1 MPHSRATL
9 LAYAVTAAPLALLGL
24 PLYMLVPAFYV
35 EQVGLSLAGVGLVL
49 LAARALDT
57 ATDPLVGWLWDR
69 LGSRAQRRRLMLA
82 AVPAL
87 MVGVA
92 LLFRPGAGA
101 GLGHLF
107 LASFLVYAGWTLLA
121 VPYTAVGAELTRDY
135 HGRTRVS
142 VYREA
147 LVIAGVLLGLAVYA
161 LGGAPREAL
170 AALALLI
177 LVALPAAVAV
187 TLRAVPAPRARG
199 HWHLPWRTVW
209 RNRPFRHLSL
219 AFLLNSTANAVPA
232 TLVVMYV
239 EHILGAGPYLGLFLG
254 LYFLAGLLALPPAL
268 WLARRIGKHRT
279 WALSVV
285 WACAAFAIVPWLG
298 PGDHAAFALV
308 CVLTG
313 MSLGADVALPAAIQ
327 ADVVEAD
334 DGGGGYRSGVYFG
347 LWGMLTKLSLALG
360 AGIAFPL
367 LQVLGYDAAAGSV
380 AVLPLVYAG
389 VPVVIKLLGL
399 PLIWRFPLDARALG
413 ARRAGGAPIA
423 TGESP

>member
-1 MPHSRATL
+1 MAQDSRTL
-9 LAYAVTAAPLALLGL
+9 FAYAATAAPLALLGL
-24 PLYMLVPAFYV
+24 PLYMLVPAYYA

-69 LGSRAQRRRLMLA
+69 LETRRQRRLVMLA
-82 AVPAL
+82 AVPVL
-87 MVGVA
+87 MAGVA
-92 LLFRPGAGA
+92 LLFRPGDGA
-101 GLGHLF
+101 GLVHLF
-107 LASFLVYAGWTLLA
+107 LASLVVYAGWTLLA
-121 VPYTAVGAELTRDY
+121 VPYAAVGAELSRDY

-147 LVIAGVLLGLAVYA
+147 LVMGGVLLGLAVYA
-161 LGGAPREAL
+161 LAGPPTQAL

-177 LVALPAAVAV
+177 VALLPLAVAV
-187 TLRAVPAPRARG
+187 TVRAVPAPGTRG
-199 HWHLPWRTVW
+199 GWRFPWRGLW
-209 RNRPFRHLSL
+209 GNRPFRRLSL

-239 EHILGAGPYLGLFLG
+239 EHVLGASPFLGLFLG
-254 LYFLAGLLALPPAL
+254 AYFLAGLLALPPAL
-268 WLARRIGKHRT
+268 ALARRIGKHRT

-285 WACAAFAIVPWLG
+285 WAAAAFAIVPWLG
-298 PGDHAAFALV
+298 PGDHLAFALV

-334 DGGGGYRSGVYFG
+334 ASGGYPSGVYFG
-347 LWGMLTKLSLALG
+347 VWGMLTKLSLALG

-367 LQVLGYDAAAGSV
+367 LAVLGYDPATG
-380 AVLPLVYAG
+380 AVGPLPLVYAA
-389 VPVVIKLLGL
+389 VPVAIKLLGL
-399 PLIWRFPLDARALG
+399 PLIWGFPLDARAL
-413 ARRAGGAPIA
+413 AAGRTGHAPLA
-423 TGESP
+423 TGETP

>member
-1 MPHSRATL
+1 MDRPRGLL
-9 LAYAVTAAPLALLGL
+9 LAYAATAAPLALLGL
-24 PLYMLVPAFYV
+24 PLYMLVPAYYA
-35 EQVGLSLAGVGLVL
+35 ERVGLSLAGVGLVL

-69 LGSRAQRRRLMLA
+69 LSTRGQRRRLMLA
-82 AVPAL
+82 AVPVL
-87 MVGVA
+87 MAGVA
-92 LLFRPGAGA
+92 LLFRPGDDP
-101 GLGHLF
+101 GLAYLF
-107 LASFLVYAGWTLLA
+107 AASFLVYAGWTLLA
-121 VPYTAVGAELTRDY
+121 VPYAAVGAELSRDY

-147 LVIAGVLLGLAVYA
+147 LVIAGVLLGLTVYA
-161 LGGAPREAL
+161 LGGAPRDAL
-170 AALALLI
+170 GALALLI
-177 LVALPAAVAV
+177 LVLLPLAVAV
-187 TLRAVPAPRARG
+187 TLRAVPAPAAPGR
-199 HWHLPWRTVW
+199 WHFPWREVW

-239 EHILGAGPYLGLFLG
+239 EHVLGAGPWLGLFLG

-279 WALSVV
+279 WGVSVV

-298 PGDHAAFALV
+298 PGDHLAFALV

-334 DGGGGYRSGVYFG
+334 GTGGYRSGVYFG

-367 LQVLGYDAAAGSV
+367 LDVLGYDAATGAV
-380 AVLPLVYAG
+380 AALPLVYAG
-389 VPVVIKLLGL
+389 VPVAIKLLGL
-399 PLIWRFPLDARALG
+399 PLIWRFPLDARALA
-413 ARRAGGAPIA
+413 ARRGEAAPATVGG
-423 TGESP
+423 SP